1 MGWNSVWP
9 ASIDSGIPI
18 SYILRHC
25 AGLPMP
31 LAFAGRILESR
42 CEEVIILNQVLNIRN
57 VVCGLVAAAMLAA
70 LACGASET
78 PSEPAAPA
86 ASGQQ
91 SAPAAAATEAPAAS
105 ATEAPAQPTATAE
118 LAQPAGMTDASAGG
132 AAPTAMPEPTDTPEP
147 SAGTPVQADLRVAI
161 TPPYAENLLGWRV
174 GGTNQGMLQPMQEA
188 LFQRDYLDWSA
199 QPMLAE
205 SWEVSPDGQQW
216 TIKLRENVPFHRD
229 GGTFGV
235 SDFVLSFQLWSHPE
249 ANTGLGNFWHQL
261 LGPEGEQRSF
271 EVETLGQA
279 ATVTAVSDSEMVWN
293 MNRPELWIPFYASEA
308 TTDPLI
314 YSLDYWETYGEDA
327 YAQNPVGTGP
337 WQHVSYEQGVKL
349 EYERAF
355 ENHWRINPDFDTLTF
370 FFAEEDLTRVAML
383 RTKEADIAEIPRDL
397 QGDIVDAGF
406 AITQSTLPAFMVW
419 VGIGGQYLE
428 DKRDAND
435 PNTNV
440 LVRRAMNHAIDREAL
455 NEAFFDNK
463 MELMANTGWH
473 PTDPS
478 FDSEWEI
485 PAYDPDRSRELL
497 AEAGYGDG
505 SGPSIEFM
513 SGKLV
518 GVPELTEIAVPI
530 ISWLEEVGFDV
541 DRQIGEF
548 QPIRTRYR
556 AREMNGVLWT
566 HRTGFWPA
574 GRNMR
579 IYFVSPTLAGAV
591 YMFEDPNTEDLFGRW
606 QSSVDEAERLEL
618 MQEAGQYLY
627 DQNATIP
634 LGFLFAEFG
643 INPEVIASYS
653 VNNSYFGG
661 MKGHEYTQVVRR

>member
-1 MGWNSVWP
+1 MNKVVT
-9 ASIDSGIPI
+9 
-18 SYILRHC
+18 LRRVR
-25 AGLPMP
+25 AAIGGVLGL
-31 LAFAGRILESR
+31 
-42 CEEVIILNQVLNIRN
+42 
-57 VVCGLVAAAMLAA
+57 AMMLA
-70 LACGASET
+70 LACGAPTE
-78 PSEPAAPA
+78 EPAAPA
-86 ASGQQ
+86 PASSGSGQQ
-91 SAPAAAATEAPAAS
+91 APAAATEPPAA
-105 ATEAPAQPTATAE
+105 PTPTTE
-118 LAQPAGMTDASAGG
+118 LAQPAGMSDASAGG
-132 AAPTAMPEPTDTPEP
+132 AAPTAMPEPTATPEP
-147 SAGTPVQADLRVAI
+147 DAGTPVQADLRVAI

-188 LFQRDYLDWSA
+188 LFQRDYDDWSA

-205 SWEVSPDGQQW
+205 EWSVSPDGQQW
-216 TIKLRENVPFHRD
+216 TIKLRENVPFHNN

-235 SDFVLSFQLWSHPE
+235 SDFVFSFQLWSHPE
-249 ANTGLGNFWHQL
+249 AKTGFGDFWHQL
-261 LGPEGEQRSF
+261 LGPEGDKRSF
-271 EVETLGQA
+271 EVEMLGEA
-279 ATVTAVSDSEMVWN
+279 ATVTEVSDSEMVWD
-293 MNRPELWIPFYASEA
+293 MNRPELWVPFYASEA

-314 YSLDYWETYGEDA
+314 YSLDYWNSEGEDV

-337 WQHVSYEQGVKL
+337 WQFVSYEQGSKL

-355 ENHWRINPDFDTLTF
+355 EDHWRINPDFDTLTF
-370 FFAEEDLTRVAML
+370 SFAEEDLTRVALL
-383 RTKEADIAEIPRDL
+383 RTKAADIAEIPRDL
-397 QGDIVDAGF
+397 QSDVVDEGF

-428 DKRDAND
+428 DKRNADD

-440 LVRRAMNHAIDREAL
+440 LVRQAMNHAIDREQL

-478 FDSEWEI
+478 YDEAWVI

-497 AEAGYGDG
+497 AEAGYAEGA
-505 SGPSIEFM
+505 GPSIEFM

-530 ISWLEEVGFDV
+530 ISWLEDAGFEVDS
-541 DRQIGEF
+541 QIGEF
-548 QPIRTRYR
+548 QPIRTRYK
-556 AREMNGVLWT
+556 AREMNSVLWT

-579 IYFVSPTLAGAV
+579 VYFVSPALAGAV
-591 YMFEDPNTEDLFGRW
+591 YMFEDPHTEDLFSRW
-606 QSSVDEAERLEL
+606 QSSVDETERLNL
-618 MQEAGQYLY
+618 MKEAGQYMY
-627 DQNATIP
+627 DQSATMP

-643 INPEVIASYS
+643 INPEVIAAYS

-661 MKGHEYTQVVRR
+661 MKGHEYTRVVRQ

>member
-1 MGWNSVWP
+1 MNKVVT
-9 ASIDSGIPI
+9 
-18 SYILRHC
+18 LRRVR
-25 AGLPMP
+25 AAIGGVLGL
-31 LAFAGRILESR
+31 
-42 CEEVIILNQVLNIRN
+42 
-57 VVCGLVAAAMLAA
+57 AMMLA
-70 LACGASET
+70 LACGAPTE
-78 PSEPAAPA
+78 EPAAPA
-86 ASGQQ
+86 PASSGSGQ
-91 SAPAAAATEAPAAS
+91 PAAAATEAPAA
-105 ATEAPAQPTATAE
+105 PTPTTA
-118 LAQPAGMTDASAGG
+118 LAQPAGMSDASAGG
-132 AAPTAMPEPTDTPEP
+132 AAPTAMPEPTATPEP
-147 SAGTPVQADLRVAI
+147 DAGTPVQADLRVAI

-188 LFQRDYLDWSA
+188 LFQRDYDDWSA

-205 SWEVSPDGQQW
+205 EWSVSPDGQQW
-216 TIKLRENVPFHRD
+216 TIKLRENVPFHGN

-235 SDFVLSFQLWSHPE
+235 SDFVFSFQLWSHPE
-249 ANTGLGNFWHQL
+249 AKTGFGDFWHQL
-261 LGPEGEQRSF
+261 LGPEGDKRSF
-271 EVETLGQA
+271 EVEMLGEA
-279 ATVTAVSDSEMVWN
+279 ATVTEVSDSEMVWD
-293 MNRPELWIPFYASEA
+293 MNRPELWVPFYASEA

-314 YSLDYWETYGEDA
+314 YSLDYWNSEGEDV
-327 YAQNPVGTGP
+327 YASNPVGTGP
-337 WQHVSYEQGVKL
+337 WQFVSYEQGSKL

-355 ENHWRINPDFDTLTF
+355 EDHWRINPDFDTLTF
-370 FFAEEDLTRVAML
+370 SFAEEDLTRVALL
-383 RTKEADIAEIPRDL
+383 RTKAADIAEIPRDL
-397 QGDIVDAGF
+397 QSDVVDEGF

-440 LVRRAMNHAIDREAL
+440 LVRQAMNHAIDREQL

-478 FDSEWEI
+478 YDEAWEI

-497 AEAGYGDG
+497 AEAGYAEGA
-505 SGPSIEFM
+505 GPSIEFM

-530 ISWLEEVGFDV
+530 ISWLEDAGFEVDS
-541 DRQIGEF
+541 QIGEF
-548 QPIRTRYR
+548 QPIRTRYK

-579 IYFVSPTLAGAV
+579 VYFVSPALAGAV
-591 YMFEDPNTEDLFGRW
+591 YMYEDPHTEDLFSRW
-606 QSSVDEAERLEL
+606 QSSVDEMERLNL
-618 MQEAGQYLY
+618 MKEAGQHMY
-627 DQNATIP
+627 DQSATMP

-643 INPEVIASYS
+643 INPEVIAAYS

-661 MKGHEYTQVVRR
+661 MKGHEYTRVVRQ